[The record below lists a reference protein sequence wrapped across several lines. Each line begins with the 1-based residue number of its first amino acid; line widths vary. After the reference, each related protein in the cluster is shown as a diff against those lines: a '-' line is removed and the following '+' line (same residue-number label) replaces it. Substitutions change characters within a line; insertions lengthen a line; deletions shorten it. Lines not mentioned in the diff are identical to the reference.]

1 MMSNQSS
8 PRGSCRLVASAVGLL
23 GFVLAAQPAG
33 AQPTNASDS
42 SGVPPKGEV
51 GSVVVHAPRQ
61 RPQVGIPP
69 DKAKALDEQAAKD
82 EAWRKYR
89 NSVPPVNAGPLEQS
103 KDYPGLHAA
112 ADQ

>member
-1 MMSNQSS
+1 MSNQPSL
-8 PRGSCRLVASAVGLL
+8 RAFRRLVVGAVGVL
-23 GFVLAAQPAG
+23 GLVLAAQSAG
-33 AQPTNASDS
+33 AQATSASDS
-42 SGVPPKGEV
+42 SGRARQNEV

-61 RPQVGIPP
+61 RPQVGVPP
-69 DKAKALDEQAAKD
+69 DKAKALADQAAKN

-112 ADQ
+112 AK